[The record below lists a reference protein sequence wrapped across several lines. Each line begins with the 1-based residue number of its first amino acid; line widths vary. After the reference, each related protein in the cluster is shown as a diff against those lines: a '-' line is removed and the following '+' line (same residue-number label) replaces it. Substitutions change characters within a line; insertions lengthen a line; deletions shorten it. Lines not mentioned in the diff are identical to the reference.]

1 MRHRKSGRQLNRNA
15 SHRKA
20 MFKNMAISLFEHEV
34 IKTTVPKAK
43 ELRRVAEPMITM
55 AKVDSV
61 ANRRLIMSRT
71 GSKAMVGKL
80 FTDIGPR
87 YAERPGGYT
96 RILRC
101 GFRAGDKAP
110 MAYVELVD
118 RPIPDFDDVEE
129 IDDDT

>member
-1 MRHRKSGRQLNRNA
+1 
-15 SHRKA
+15 

-43 ELRRVAEPMITM
+43 ELRRVAEPMITI

-71 GSKAMVGKL
+71 GSKARVGKL

-118 RPIPDFDDVEE
+118 RPIADFDDVEE
-129 IDDDT
+129 IDDDA

>member
-1 MRHRKSGRQLNRNA
+1 VVDNYA

-129 IDDDT
+129 IDDDA